1 MFNLSDQYFNYIL
14 LDSPLMG
21 LNVNKTVLSES

>member
-1 MFNLSDQYFNYIL
+1 MFNFNDKQFIYLL
-14 LDSPLMG
+14 LDSPLIG

>member
-1 MFNLSDQYFNYIL
+1 MYNFNDKYLIYIL
-14 LDSPLMG
+14 LDSPLIG